1 MLCERHWVV
10 TGLPSVVA
18 VTSFDDNDVSV
29 RDITTK
35 SKVLTLI
42 GVWFSGLGEN
52 MKDILETSG
61 KFLYD

>member
-1 MLCERHWVV
+1 MD
-10 TGLPSVVA
+10 TSGL
-18 VTSFDDNDVSV
+18 TEI